1 MMKLINISFITLLSL
16 VLGSF
21 LNVCIYRIP
30 RGESI
35 IFPPSHCPVCKTKIK
50 PYDLIPVLSFIILKG
65 RCRACHEKIPV
76 RYPIVEILSLLCA
89 IGAYSKFGFSVR
101 TWIAYFIGFMLIYI
115 SFVDIDTFE
124 ISNLSILILFVLLSL
139 FYFSDKGFSLIN
151 LKRLILGGIY
161 SSLFVLIIYLFSR
174 GKAMGF
180 GDVLLL
186 FAGGVGF
193 DLGKALVAN
202 FLSFVT
208 GALYSILLLLLR
220 RKPLKTQ
227 LPFAPF
233 IAMSI
238 YLTLLLGDEIVR
250 WYLGLFSERL

>member
-1 MMKLINISFITLLSL
+1 MKKFLFYIFSL
-16 VLGSF
+16 VFGSF

-35 IFPPSHCPVCKTKIK
+35 VYPPSHCPNCKTRIK

-65 RCRACHEKIPV
+65 RCRACHEKIPL

-89 IGAYSKFGFSVR
+89 ISAYSKFGFSIR
-101 TWIAYFIGFMLIYI
+101 TWIAYFIGCILIYI
-115 SFVDIDTFE
+115 SFVDVDTLE
-124 ISNLSILILFVLLSL
+124 ISNLSILILFVLSSL
-139 FYFSDKGFSLIN
+139 LYFLDKGFSLANI
-151 LKRLILGGIY
+151 KHLILGGIY
-161 SSLFVLIIYLFSR
+161 SSSLILVIYLFSR
-174 GKAMGF
+174 GRAMGF

-193 DLGKALVAN
+193 DFGKAVVVN

-208 GALYSILLLLLR
+208 GAIYAVLLLLLKR
-220 RKPLKTQ
+220 NTLKAQ
-227 LPFAPF
+227 VPFAPF

-238 YLTLLLGDEIVR
+238 YITLLSGNKIVE
-250 WYLGLFSERL
+250 WYIGLFS

>member
-1 MMKLINISFITLLSL
+1 MMKVIDISFIALLSL
-16 VLGSF
+16 ILGSF

-35 IFPPSHCPVCKTKIK
+35 VYPPSHCPNCKTRIK

-65 RCRACHEKIPV
+65 RCRACHEKIPL

-89 IGAYSKFGFSVR
+89 ISAYSKFGFSIR
-101 TWIAYFIGFMLIYI
+101 TWIAYFIGFILIYI
-115 SFVDIDTFE
+115 SFVDVDTLE
-124 ISNLSILILFVLLSL
+124 ISNLSIFILFVLSSL
-139 FYFSDKGFSLIN
+139 LYFLDKGFSLIN
-151 LKRLILGGIY
+151 IKYLILGGIY
-161 SSLFVLIIYLFSR
+161 SSSLVLVIYLFSR
-174 GKAMGF
+174 GRAMGF

-193 DLGKALVAN
+193 DFGKAVVVN

-208 GALYSILLLLLR
+208 GALYSVLLLLLR
-220 RKPLKTQ
+220 RNTLKAQ
-227 LPFAPF
+227 VPFAPF

-238 YLTLLLGDEIVR
+238 YITLLFGDEIAR
-250 WYLGLFSERL
+250 WYISLFS